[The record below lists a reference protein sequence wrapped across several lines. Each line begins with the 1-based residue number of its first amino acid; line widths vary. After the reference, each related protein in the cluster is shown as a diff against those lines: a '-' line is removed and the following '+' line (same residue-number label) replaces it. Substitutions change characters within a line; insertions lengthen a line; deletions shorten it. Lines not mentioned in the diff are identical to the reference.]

1 MNFLR
6 HANRPLLALIALAM
20 MPLFSRADGFIVI
33 NQPSTSL
40 AVPQGHFAFA
50 PLEVSF
56 HNVSVTIKDQVS
68 VTSVDQE
75 FINPNGVQLEGTY
88 LFPLPPGAHIDKFSM
103 DINGKQQE
111 AELLPADKARTI
123 YEDIVRRYKDPALLE
138 YIGRDTFKVRIFP
151 IEANGKNHVKIQ
163 YTQLLKSD
171 TGLIEYTYPL
181 NTEKFSARP
190 LQQVSVKVTL
200 ETAEPLK
207 SVYCPTHNVEI
218 KRDGASKAVAGFED
232 KNVRPDTDFK
242 LIYSRETKDIGVN
255 LMTFRNTPDDG
266 YFLLLASPGMEVKQT
281 KVQPKDICLVLDTS
295 GSMAGKKMEQA
306 KKALAFC
313 LANLNAEDR
322 FNVIRFS
329 TEADELFNYMMPA
342 DKENVAKAQAYV
354 EGLKP
359 IGGTAIDEA
368 LQKAIAMGKNRRI
381 AGKDRPYVVIFL
393 TDGQPTIGET
403 KEDGILA
410 NVAKAQAGGTRI
422 FSFGIGTDLN
432 THLLDRLADATKAVS
447 QYVIPSEDIEVKLS
461 NFYTKIKDPVL
472 SNVAV
477 GFTGADI
484 KASQVYPNTMPDL
497 FKGEMLVVFGKYS
510 GNGAAAVKISGTIN
524 GEQKEFVTDVN
535 FADNDTKNEFIP
547 RLWATRRVGWLLDEI
562 RKNGETGELKDE
574 VVKLARQHGIVT
586 PYTAYLILEDE
597 QRRGVPVAVR
607 TMREL
612 EQDVRARDAAK
623 AVWDLTVAESKS
635 EGLRGGDV
643 AVANAAN
650 LGRLKYSENV
660 QQSAQEFA
668 LDKGGSFGV
677 SGGGVGGGAA
687 GAVTGGRSAS
697 DPVASA
703 GLPAAPALK
712 PASSEPADALTLGTT
727 ANGSLAIRG
736 DRNNALYSTAGPLG
750 AQNVQLQGYRATF
763 NYAQQARVV
772 RGRAFYQNGNTWTDV
787 TASNKPNLKKHEVKF
802 NSDDYFKL
810 LTDHPEAAAWLA
822 LGNEVDLVLDDTL
835 IVVR

>member
-1 MNFLR
+1 MRVLQLDRVLR
-6 HANRPLLALIALAM
+6 GVWVPVLAMLVLALLGPGA
-20 MPLFSRADGFIVI
+20 RADGFIVI
-33 NQPSTSL
+33 NAPSGVVP
-40 AVPQGHFAFA
+40 VPQGHFSFA

-56 HNVSVTIKDQVS
+56 HHVSVTIKDQVA

-103 DINGKQQE
+103 DINGKMQE

-151 IEANGKNHVKIQ
+151 IEANGKKHVKIQ

-200 ETAEPLK
+200 ETQEPLK

-218 KRDGASKAVAGFED
+218 KRDGGNKAVAGFED

-255 LMTFRNTPDDG
+255 LMTFRNAPDDG
-266 YFLLLASPGMEVKQT
+266 YFLLLASPGMEVKKT
-281 KVQPKDICLVLDTS
+281 TVQPKDICLVLDTS

-313 LANLNAEDR
+313 LANLNEQDR
-322 FNVIRFS
+322 FDIIRFS
-329 TEADELFNYMMPA
+329 TEADEFFGELKDAN
-342 DKENVAKAQAYV
+342 KENVAKAQAYV
-354 EGLKP
+354 DGLKP

-368 LQKAIAMGKNRRI
+368 LQKAIKLGHDRRI
-381 AGKDRPYVVIFL
+381 AGQERPYVVIFL

-403 KEDGILA
+403 KEDTILA
-410 NVAKAQAGGTRI
+410 NVAKANDQSVRI
-422 FSFGIGTDLN
+422 FSFGIGTELN
-432 THLLDRLADATKAVS
+432 THLLDRLAEATKAVS

-472 SNVAV
+472 SNVSVA
-477 GFTGADI
+477 FSGADI
-484 KASQVYPNTMPDL
+484 KTAQIYPNAMPDL
-497 FKGEMLVVFGKYS
+497 FKGEMLVVFGKYT
-510 GNGAAAVKISGTIN
+510 GKGAAAVHISGTIN
-524 GEQKEFVTDVN
+524 GEKKDFVTDVS

-562 RKNGETGELKDE
+562 RKNGETAELKDE

-612 EQDVRARDAAK
+612 ELDVRAKDAAK
-623 AVWDLTVAESKS
+623 AVYDLTVAESKS
-635 EGLRGGDV
+635 ERFRGGDV
-643 AVANAAN
+643 AVANATN
-650 LGRLKYSENV
+650 LSQLKRSENV
-660 QQSAQEFA
+660 QQSGQEFA

-677 SGGGVGGGAA
+677 NGGTSGGGGGAGTRWA
-687 GAVTGGRSAS
+687 ADSTAV
-697 DPVASA
+697 
-703 GLPAAPALK
+703 PALT
-712 PASSEPADALTLGTT
+712 PASG
-727 ANGSLAIRG
+727 
-736 DRNNALYSTAGPLG
+736 
-750 AQNVQLQGYRATF
+750 
-763 NYAQQARVV
+763 
-772 RGRAFYQNGNTWTDV
+772 
-787 TASNKPNLKKHEVKF
+787 KP
-802 NSDDYFKL
+802 D
-810 LTDHPEAAAWLA
+810 EALA
-822 LGNEVDLVLDDTL
+822 L
-835 IVVR
+835 